1 MEEEGKTAEELQ
13 ILLEEEEAEEV
24 KVLGEESKLAER
36 LKILLEGG

>member
-24 KVLGEESKLAER
+24 KVLGEEGKTAGG
-36 LKILLEGG
+36 LKIHFELV